1 MELTVV
7 CKAITSR
14 EISQKFGLF
23 FAEISLLPASLSLVD
38 FPAI

>member
-7 CKAITSR
+7 CKAITSL
-14 EISQKFGLF
+14 EISKKFGLF